1 MEDAACRI
9 ESEVARWAIKKN
21 FDLEDKD
28 YAEQFK
34 NYDVVF
40 CDLGGGTDDL
50 VLLPAGLK
58 PPKSRDSFVSN
69 TEAPF
74 LAHLEKLR
82 KEKLLEHFDSVRELE
97 KFIYSNIGKTK
108 MERRDGNT
116 GQKFDLTDIIKNLLK
131 NTQKSK

>member
-9 ESEVARWAIKKN
+9 RSEIARWAIKKN

-82 KEKLLEHFDSVRELE
+82 KKNSSSILIALESLKSLYTQILEKLKWNEETGIPVRNS
-97 KFIYSNIGKTK
+97 I
-108 MERRDGNT
+108 
-116 GQKFDLTDIIKNLLK
+116 
-131 NTQKSK
+131 